1 MKFLRRFQVKKFQ
14 ANKETPNKA
23 LSLSE
28 DPSAALGQLELLSR
42 NAVDGLL
49 SGKHRSNHRG
59 GTSDFAEH
67 REYSFGDD
75 IRRIDWRLHARNDRY
90 HVRTYEDETN
100 LKALIVVDA
109 SGSMSYE
116 GTAASKFDVARSV
129 SACLARLMMRQ
140 RDSVGLAVVDET
152 VRIEVPAGVRPSTL
166 MRINQTLSD
175 AKIAGGSDVP
185 RCLAAL
191 RPGARRRGM
200 MILISDCFGE
210 PDKLRNALSNWSAA
224 GHDCVV
230 VELLAPEEID
240 FSFRG
245 TVVFEDLE
253 VDGSRLEMDA
263 GQIRRVYLERF
274 RKHREQVADA
284 IRRTRADHLVLRADA
299 PIAETLRQFLIRRT
313 ATARARAGGGRR

>member
-1 MKFLRRFQVKKFQ
+1 MNIFQRFRTKTV
-14 ANKETPNKA
+14 AREKA
-23 LSLSE
+23 LSLPE
-28 DPSAALGQLELLSR
+28 DPSAALGKLELLSR

-49 SGKHRSNHRG
+49 SGKHRSKQRG

-109 SGSMSYE
+109 SGSMRYE
-116 GTAASKFDVARSV
+116 GDAASKFDVARGV
-129 SACLARLMMRQ
+129 AACLSRLLMRQ
-140 RDSVGLAVVDET
+140 RDSVGLAIVDES
-152 VRIEVPAGVRPSTL
+152 VRTEVPAGVRPSTL
-166 MRINQTLSD
+166 MRINQTLSQ

-185 RCLAAL
+185 HCLAAL

-200 MILISDCFGE
+200 MVLISDCFGD
-210 PDKLRNALSNWSAA
+210 PIKLRNALSSWSAA

-230 VELLAPEEID
+230 VELLAPEEIE

-253 VDGSRLEMDA
+253 AEGSRLEMDA
-263 GQIRRVYLERF
+263 GQIRRVYLDRF
-274 RKHREQVADA
+274 RKHRTEVADA
-284 IRRTRADHLVLRADA
+284 IRRSRADHLELRADA
-299 PIAETLRQFLIRRT
+299 PISETLRQFLIRRT